1 MVSQAGSLGFM
12 GLSRLASELEE
23 VCRQRTDVGEIL
35 GRVKKAC
42 HSALCRIDK
51 IQDSDAL
58 AVHLVG
64 AEHR

>member
-1 MVSQAGSLGFM
+1 MVSQAGSLGFIR
-12 GLSRLASELEE
+12 LSRLASELEE
-23 VCRQRTDVGEIL
+23 ACTQRIDHGEIL

-42 HSALCRIDK
+42 HSALCRLDK

-64 AEHR
+64 GEHR